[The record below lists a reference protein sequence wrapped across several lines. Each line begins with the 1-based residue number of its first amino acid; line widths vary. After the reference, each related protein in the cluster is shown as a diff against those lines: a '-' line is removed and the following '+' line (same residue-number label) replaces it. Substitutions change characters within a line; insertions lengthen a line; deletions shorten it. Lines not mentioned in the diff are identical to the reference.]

1 MQVDHIR
8 TGQLPWAKPS
18 GAGADKLPG
27 WSWKNLH
34 ENQDGVSVSL
44 WKLVPGGADEVHVH
58 DDAEEHVY
66 VLSGEFECGG
76 VTYRAG
82 DYMFRP
88 VGVPHQSRSRTGAEI
103 LLVYVKCAG
112 KT

>member
-8 TGQLPWAKPS
+8 TGELPWAKPT
-18 GAGADKLPG
+18 GEGADKLPG